1 MRLLR
6 GRRLVDDESEA
17 VMVQSGKWGGLAE
30 VGGWRADL
38 RDVDMMWMW
47 AVGGSGAGGSVRHPK
62 FPAISITCNCE
73 YIFL

>member
-38 RDVDMMWMW
+38 RDVDLCGCGQWE
-47 AVGGSGAGGSVRHPK
+47 AVGRVGACGIQS
-62 FPAISITCNCE
+62 FPP
-73 YIFL
+73 